1 MYLPLDKQIK
11 STIRFDFPR
20 CQLYILHNPDID
32 LRCILISVIKY
43 PRFWEIIISFGR
55 RFALTSDMCH
65 GNWIPACCIDI
76 YTRRSPGHA
85 AFVIH
90 LEFLLFRRNRYTCMD
105 YMLISNVI
113 HSFTLI
119 TDVYTDDEKLALLIT
134 AKRSTYYI
142 WCSNGRIYFIKIIS
156 KIFKD
161 SMESFFDFW
170 PKEQGMASRLRGKSP
185 LPSMCQ

>member
-43 PRFWEIIISFGR
+43 PRFWEIIISSGR

-105 YMLISNVI
+105 YILISNAI

-119 TDVYTDDEKLALLIT
+119 TDVYTDDEKLASLIT
-134 AKRSTYYI
+134 AKRSTYCI
-142 WCSNGRIYFIKIIS
+142 WCSNGRIFHQDNQQNFQRFDGVILWFLTERTRHGVAIK
-156 KIFKD
+156 
-161 SMESFFDFW
+161 
-170 PKEQGMASRLRGKSP
+170 G
-185 LPSMCQ
+185 